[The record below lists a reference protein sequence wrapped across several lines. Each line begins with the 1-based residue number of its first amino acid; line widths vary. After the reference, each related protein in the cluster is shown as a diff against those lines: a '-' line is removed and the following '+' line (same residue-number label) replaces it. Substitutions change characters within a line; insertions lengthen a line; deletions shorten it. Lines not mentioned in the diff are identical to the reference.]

1 MFQLGL
7 VEAMQADR
15 EREIKAAI
23 RIRQQL
29 RPENGLTE
37 PTEPMP
43 APSQATKGRTLAVRA
58 RQTAR

>member
-15 EREIKAAI
+15 EREIEAAI
-23 RIRQQL
+23 RVRRQL
-29 RPENGLTE
+29 RSEDG
-37 PTEPMP
+37 PTEPVP
-43 APSQATKGRTLAVRA
+43 APIQATKGRTLAVRA